1 MSFRLKWRLRKGLVS
16 TTVPQSQ
23 VYHIKRRNMNRNIK
37 KQFWLNCKEDKELK
51 DKAMRTCL
59 TEAGLLRFLITGFE
73 PQEKPGDEF
82 YLAMEELSVLAD
94 RLEAVVSY
102 SCNGDE
108 ELRADLFD
116 EILRWR
122 KFQADIERRFLTPI
136 DGREKWQ

>member
-1 MSFRLKWRLRKGLVS
+1 
-16 TTVPQSQ
+16 
-23 VYHIKRRNMNRNIK
+23 MNRNIK